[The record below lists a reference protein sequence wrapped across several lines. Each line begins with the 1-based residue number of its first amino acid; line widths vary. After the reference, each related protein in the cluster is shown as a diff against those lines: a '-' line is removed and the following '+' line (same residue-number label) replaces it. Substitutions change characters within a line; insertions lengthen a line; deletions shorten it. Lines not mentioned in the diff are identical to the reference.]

1 MGRGGAASPGDQVQN
16 KTPVSLRT
24 IRPQATEQHGAM
36 LLARLLLTSALL
48 AACAPAPQLVRPSTP
63 AVTTPSDAVLSRV
76 SAVRVVRP
84 SFVVPGTPPE
94 LNASITVRY
103 GPTRPKT
110 VLLLMPGFLG
120 GSGSFDRLARQIVA
134 LSPDTAVWTVDRR
147 SNLLEPQAQI
157 AAASPA
163 QLAQI
168 VRDGL
173 PPRSRESVSFMR
185 DWGLDVTL
193 RDWRVAIREA
203 RALTPD
209 VFIGGHSM
217 GGSLTGL
224 YAAYDFGAA
233 PGEVGR
239 GWDDVRGLVM
249 LDGVPG
255 LLSRQPLTRQNY
267 VDGTDGVLGPLTGLK
282 KLAEEPYVD
291 AIYFG
296 PILASRAAA
305 QARLAAAQPDAP
317 APAGGLV
324 NYPATNL
331 AAAMVQLEQRYALLP
346 FLTLK
351 TGRATNAVEGNNLIA
366 AVLGGKDRYWV
377 AGQKNSSKPVGW
389 QADPSASTD
398 PQDFVRRFW
407 TPLSDFS
414 EWYFPN
420 RLLLDL
426 AAVRQGTRGTPFENE
441 LRVWHR
447 VALPALGIV
456 AADGVTQ
463 PEEYRR
469 YAALTG
475 ADMTVKTLQ
484 GAAHLDITAARSDTV
499 ARWILE
505 WMGRV
510 EARR

>member
-1 MGRGGAASPGDQVQN
+1 
-16 KTPVSLRT
+16 
-24 IRPQATEQHGAM
+24 M

-63 AVTTPSDAVLSRV
+63 AVTTPSNAVLSRV
-76 SAVRVVRP
+76 FAVRVVRP
-84 SFVVPGTPPE
+84 SLVVPGTPPE

-110 VLLLMPGFLG
+110 ILLLMPGFLG

-134 LSPDTAVWTVDRR
+134 LAPQTGVWTVDRR

-193 RDWRVAIREA
+193 RDWRVAIKEA
-203 RALTPD
+203 RTLTPN

-224 YAAYDFGAA
+224 YAAYDFGGL
-233 PGEVGR
+233 PGSTGTASGGR
-239 GWDDVRGLVM
+239 GSDDVRGMVM
-249 LDGVPG
+249 LDGAPG
-255 LLSRQPLTRQNY
+255 LLSKQLLTRQDY
-267 VDGTDGVLGPLTGLK
+267 LEGTEGVLGSLTGLN
-282 KLAEEPYVD
+282 KLPEDPYVD
-291 AIYFG
+291 AVYFG
-296 PILASRAAA
+296 PRLASRAAA
-305 QARLAAAQPDAP
+305 QARLAAAQPDAL

-366 AVLGGKDRYWV
+366 AVLGGKDSYWV
-377 AGQKNSSKPVGW
+377 AGQQDRNKPVGW

-398 PQDFVRRFW
+398 PRDFVRRFW

-420 RLLLDL
+420 RLSLDL

-463 PEEYRR
+463 PGEYQQ

-510 EARR
+510 EAQR

>member
-1 MGRGGAASPGDQVQN
+1 MS
-16 KTPVSLRT
+16 
-24 IRPQATEQHGAM
+24 
-36 LLARLLLTSALL
+36 LARPLLLSVLL
-48 AACAPAPQLVRPSTP
+48 AACAPAPQLVRPVTP
-63 AVTTPSDAVLSRV
+63 AVTTPSDAVLARV
-76 SAVRVVRP
+76 PAARVVRR

-94 LNASITVRY
+94 LNASVTVRY
-103 GPTRPKT
+103 GSAQPKAI
-110 VLLLMPGFLG
+110 LLLMPGFLG
-120 GSGSFDRLARQIVA
+120 GAGSFDRLARQIVA
-134 LSPDTAVWTVDRR
+134 LGPSTAVWAVDRR

-157 AAASPA
+157 AAASPD

-173 PPRSRESVSFMR
+173 PPRPRQSVSYMR
-185 DWGLDVTL
+185 DWGLNVTL

-203 RALTPD
+203 RTLTPN

-224 YAAYDFGAA
+224 YAAYDFDGPPADA
-233 PGEVGR
+233 GR
-239 GWDDVRGLVM
+239 GSDDVRGLVM
-249 LDGVPG
+249 LDGAPG
-255 LLSRQPLTRQNY
+255 LLSRQPLTLQNY
-267 VDGTDGVLGPLTGLK
+267 ADGTEGVLGPLTGLD
-282 KLAEEPYVD
+282 KLPEDPYVD
-291 AIYFG
+291 RIYFG
-296 PILASRAAA
+296 PELASRAAA
-305 QARLAAAQPDAP
+305 QARLAATQPNAL

-366 AVLGGKDRYWV
+366 AVLGGKDSYWV
-377 AGQKNSSKPVGW
+377 AGQQNRARPVGW
-389 QADPSASTD
+389 QADPSAPTD
-398 PQDFVRRFW
+398 PQDFVKRFW
-407 TPLSDFS
+407 TPLSDYS

-420 RLLLDL
+420 RLSLDL
-426 AAVRQGTRGTPFENE
+426 AAVRQGTRGTVFEKD

-456 AADGVTQ
+456 AADGVSKVT
-463 PEEYRR
+463 EYQQ

-475 ADMTVKTLQ
+475 ANMTVRTLK

-499 ARWILE
+499 ARWILQ
-505 WMGRV
+505 WMAGV
-510 EARR
+510 EAKR